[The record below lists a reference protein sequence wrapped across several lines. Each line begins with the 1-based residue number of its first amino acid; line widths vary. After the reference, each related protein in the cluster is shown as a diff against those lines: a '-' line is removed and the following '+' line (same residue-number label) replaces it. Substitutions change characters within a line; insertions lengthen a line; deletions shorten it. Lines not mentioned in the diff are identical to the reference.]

1 MGERQE
7 QARTE
12 KAARQQSKF
21 YRFSQEGRA
30 RSLPQ

>member
-1 MGERQE
+1 MGESQE
-7 QARTE
+7 QAKSE
-12 KAARQQSKF
+12 KATRQQSKF